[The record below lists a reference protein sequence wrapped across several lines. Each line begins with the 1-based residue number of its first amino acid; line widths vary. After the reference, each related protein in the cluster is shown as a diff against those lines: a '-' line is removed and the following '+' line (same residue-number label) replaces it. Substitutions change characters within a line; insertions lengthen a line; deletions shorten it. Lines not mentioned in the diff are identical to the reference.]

1 MDEIDAPSTFG
12 EQHPSTQDS
21 ETWKAFWEKQG
32 QQWRTEPEID
42 TERQAELVARRS
54 ITPDVAQG
62 IYPFKGMKLSR
73 ADIEW
78 LLATHENGRGPVDY
92 HDQSQHDRVGLDL
105 RGADLSYAQLQ
116 NLPLAR
122 IIGDVTWRTWNDLTE
137 QQHRMAAMQLEH
149 ADLKG
154 AHLEGSSLE
163 YANLEGADLR
173 GCHLEEANL
182 GVANLQGAYCEQAHL
197 EGADLGLAQLEGAFL
212 WHTYMQGTR
221 LYEAHLEGVHLDHPV
236 LADENQVGPRLVDT
250 HWGDANLAAINW
262 SQIRMLGDEYE
273 ARQKEREGKAKD
285 RETRI
290 KEFDEAVRANR
301 QLAVALQAQGLN
313 EDAARFVYRSQVL
326 QRKVFALQ
334 GPRMLGSYLFSLFL
348 ALLTGYGYRMWRI
361 VVAYALV
368 NILFASLYYLFGMF
382 YAPPHLAWTQA
393 LIVSVTAFH
402 GRVFSSSFLP
412 GSPQST
418 VAAFEAVTGLIF
430 EGVFIAMLTQRFF
443 GR

>member
-1 MDEIDAPSTFG
+1 MDETDAPSTFG
-12 EQHPSTQDS
+12 EQRPSTQDR
-21 ETWKAFWEKQG
+21 EAWKAFWAKQG

-42 TERQAELVARRS
+42 AKRQAELTACRS

-62 IYPFKGMKLSR
+62 IYPFEGMKLSR

-78 LLATHENGRGPVDY
+78 LLATHEQGRGPVDY

-105 RGADLSYAQLQ
+105 RGADLGYAQLQ

-122 IIGDVTWRTWNDLTE
+122 IIGDVTWRTWTDLTE
-137 QQHRMAAMQLEH
+137 QQHRMAAMQLQH

-154 AHLEGSSLE
+154 AYLERSSLE

-173 GCHLEEANL
+173 TCHLEEVNL
-182 GVANLQGAYCEQAHL
+182 GVANLQGAYCEKAHL
-197 EGADLGLAQLEGAFL
+197 EGADLGFAHLEGAFL
-212 WHTYMQGTR
+212 WNTYLQGAR
-221 LYEAHLEGVHLDHPV
+221 FYEAHLEGAHLDRLV
-236 LADENQVGPRLVDT
+236 LADENQVGPRLADM
-250 HWGDANLAAINW
+250 HWGDANLAVVDW
-262 SQIRMLGDEYE
+262 SQIRILGEEHE
-273 ARQKEREGKAKD
+273 ARQKEREGKVKD
-285 RETRI
+285 RQTRVL
-290 KEFDEAVRANR
+290 EYEVAVRANR
-301 QLAVALQAQGLN
+301 QLALALQAQGLN
-313 EDAARFVYRSQVL
+313 EDAARFTYRAQVL
-326 QRKVFALQ
+326 QRKALGLQ
-334 GPRMLGSYLFSLFL
+334 GLPKLGQYLFSLLL
-348 ALLTGYGYRMWRI
+348 AALTGYGYRMWRI
-361 VVAYALV
+361 IVVYALV
-368 NILFASLYYLFGMF
+368 NVLFASLYYLFGVF